1 MLEPPLDTDLRAE
14 RLYQIEIKR
23 NLRRN
28 YVPLLIHGML
38 GQTGFRLINAP
49 TFLPAYILMLSGG
62 SNFMVGLALSL
73 QALGMV
79 LTPMFGATLIEHRK
93 KVLPIGFLAGGLM
106 RGMVLMIALAGFF
119 LEGEATLY
127 AILFSLLLFGM
138 FSGVQG
144 VMFNFLNSKVI
155 PVKQRGRLTGLR
167 NFLAGIISAGVAWAG
182 GEYLLGE
189 VPTQV
194 GYSWT
199 FVLAFVL
206 TSTGLLLLLAIK
218 EPEPPTVKAKQS
230 LVDRLGEVP
239 ELLRSDPAFTRYFLA
254 RSLATMGRMAMPFY
268 ILYAGQTIG
277 LSGPTLGTLTVAFTV
292 SATISNLIWG
302 SIADKRGFRVTFLA
316 AIAIWVASTLLLM
329 VATNLWMTTLVFI
342 GVGAAF
348 QGFQNSSMNLT
359 LEFGDRD
366 NLPIRIAIA
375 NTASEIAGTL
385 GPLIGGLLAAFF
397 GYESVFMVSM
407 LFLVVGGLVVR
418 IYVPEPRYR
427 KS

>member
-1 MLEPPLDTDLRAE
+1 LDHNRRAE
-14 RLYQIEIKR
+14 HLYEVEVRR

-62 SNFMVGLALSL
+62 SSFMVGLALSL

-93 KVLPIGFLAGGLM
+93 RVLPIGLLAGGLM
-106 RGMVLMIALAGFF
+106 RGSVLLIALAGFF
-119 LEGEATLY
+119 LEGAYTLY
-127 AILFSLLLFGM
+127 ALLFCLLLFGM
-138 FSGVQG
+138 FSGIQG

-182 GEYLLGE
+182 GTFLIGE
-189 VPTQV
+189 VPTQD

-206 TSTGLLLLLAIK
+206 TTTGLLILLAIQ
-218 EPEPPTVKAKQS
+218 EPEPPTVKAKQG
-230 LVDRLGEVP
+230 LWERLGEVP
-239 ELLRSDPAFTRYFLA
+239 GLLRDDPAFTRYFIA
-254 RSLATMGRMAMPFY
+254 RSVATMGRMAMPFY

-277 LSGPTLGTLTVAFTV
+277 LSGPTLGTLTVAFTM
-292 SATISNLIWG
+292 SGTISNLIWG
-302 SIADKRGFRVTFLA
+302 SIADRRGFRLTFLLS
-316 AIAIWVASTLLLM
+316 ISLWVASTLLLM
-329 VATNLWMTTLVFI
+329 VASNLWMTTLVFI

-348 QGFQNSSMNLT
+348 QGFQQSAMNLT

-366 NLPIRIAIA
+366 NLPVRIAIA

-385 GPLIGGLLAAFF
+385 GPLVGGLLAAWL
-397 GYESVFMVSM
+397 GYYSVFFVSM
-407 LFLVVGGLVVR
+407 MFLVIGGTVVR

-427 KS
+427 SV